1 MAGETGRTLN
11 QLFRE
16 MNYIS
21 VENLTKTY
29 GIVTLFEDISFNIN
43 EGDKIAIVAKNGSGK
58 TTLLNILMGKDFA
71 DSGTVIINKDIQ
83 VVLFDQEIHF
93 ESGQTIT
100 EFIMSLDSP
109 PMQALRNY
117 QKSLTSDDSEFME
130 RAFIEMENQKAWGL
144 ENEMKQIL
152 SQLKITDLN
161 GQPLWRA
168 DKTRS
173 PRQTP
178 DRNKSGAQ
186 AHAAHHG

>member
-1 MAGETGRTLN
+1 
-11 QLFRE
+11 

-71 DSGTVIINKDIQ
+71 DSGTVVINKDIQ

-152 SQLKITDLN
+152 SHLKITDLN
-161 GQPLWRA
+161 AKMDNLSGGQIKRVALA
-168 DKTRS
+168 KLLIETRVE
-173 PRQTP
+173 
-178 DRNKSGAQ
+178 
-186 AHAAHHG
+186 H